1 MKKLNLMQSQN
12 SRVFGAMSSSLPIL
26 PNTMKESFP
35 RPHNPQ
41 HIPLSRQLPDDSIP
55 FCHGALQSATVHPR
69 DGVIG
74 SSYSGYCASPHDSVS
89 NLGRQ
94 SIVASFISQ
103 SSNAEVFQSPSDNTL
118 GTQSEA
124 AWFPSS
130 MDVLPGYIDNVAPP
144 DNQIQNGSSVMLSD
158 EVANQSE
165 WWAEIMNDDW
175 KDILDATATDSQT
188 KVCNCNTY

>member
-1 MKKLNLMQSQN
+1 MQSHN

-41 HIPLSRQLPDDSIP
+41 LIPMSRQLPDDSIP
-55 FCHGALQSATVHPR
+55 FGALQSATLHTR
-69 DGVIG
+69 DGVMG

-103 SSNAEVFQSPSDNTL
+103 SSNVEVFQSSSDNTL
-118 GTQSEA
+118 GTQTEA
-124 AWFPSS
+124 AWFPSA
-130 MDVLPGYIDNVAPP
+130 MDVLPGYIDNVAAP
-144 DNQIQNGSSVMLSD
+144 DNQIQSGSSVMLSD

-188 KVCNCNTY
+188 KVHNCNT